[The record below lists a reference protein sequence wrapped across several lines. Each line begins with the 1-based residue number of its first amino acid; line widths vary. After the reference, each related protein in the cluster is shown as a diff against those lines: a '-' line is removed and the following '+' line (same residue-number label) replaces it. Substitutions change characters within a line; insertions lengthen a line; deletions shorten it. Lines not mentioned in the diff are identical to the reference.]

1 MTKKIS
7 LILGFILFITN
18 SWAAKAPNGK
28 KFPAH
33 WGEPP
38 ALQTRDLRP
47 LPGGYGQGSST
58 LAKWIGTN
66 LKNDEKNGLKDSMI
80 DRLILNDR
88 RIESMR
94 DGLSKI
100 ITIPDTLYKTSKGHK
115 QKNGILVSQMRVP
128 LGVIGIIYESRP
140 NVTIDAA
147 GLCIKS
153 GNSVILRGGSESIN
167 SNKALM
173 NCIKKALKIN
183 QFNEYMVQ
191 LIETTDRKAIDKMLE
206 MNDYIDVIIPRGGK
220 GLIEKVMSIS
230 KIPMIKHLDGNCHV
244 YIDHKADL
252 DMAYNISIN
261 SKMQRYGVCNAMETL
276 LVHKRFSKKCLRKIL
291 NTYQENNIE
300 IRGCKNILKLLPNS
314 KLAKQSDW
322 TQEYLAPV
330 LAIKI
335 VDSIDDAVKHIT
347 EFGSLHTDAIV
358 SNDKNSIDKF
368 KRLVNSSSVMINTST
383 RFADGFEYGLGAE
396 IGISTDKLH
405 ARGPVGLDGLTNLKY
420 IVSSKGKIRS

>member
-1 MTKKIS
+1 MEIDKYILKLCKRAS
-7 LILGFILFITN
+7 L
-18 SWAAKAPNGK
+18 
-28 KFPAH
+28 
-33 WGEPP
+33 
-38 ALQTRDLRP
+38 
-47 LPGGYGQGSST
+47 SSNESGRYT
-58 LAKWIGTN
+58 AS
-66 LKNDEKNGLKDSMI
+66 LKNKVLKSISNYILDDADKIIQANNIDVENAKKNGLKDSMI

-88 RIESMR
+88 RIKSMR
-94 DGLSKI
+94 NGLSKI
-100 ITIPDTLYKTSKGHK
+100 STIPDTLYKTSKGQK
-115 QKNGILVSQMRVP
+115 QKNGISVCQMRVP

-183 QFNEYMVQ
+183 KLNEYMVQ
-191 LIETTDRKAIDKMLE
+191 LIETTDRKAIDKMLS

-252 DMAYNISIN
+252 DMAYDISIN
-261 SKMQRYGVCNAMETL
+261 SKTQRYGVCNAMETL
-276 LVHKRFSKKCLRKIL
+276 LVHKNFSKKCLRKIL
-291 NTYQENNIE
+291 NTYQENNVE
-300 IRGCKNILKLLPNS
+300 IRGCKNIVKFLPNC

-322 TQEYLAPV
+322 FQEYLAPV

-335 VDSIDDAVKHIT
+335 VDSIDDAIEHIT
-347 EFGSLHTDAIV
+347 KFGSLHTDAII
-358 SNDKNSIDKF
+358 SNNKNSIDKF

-405 ARGPVGLDGLTNLKY
+405 ARGPVGLDGLTSLKY
-420 IVSSKGKIRS
+420 IVSSKGKIRN

>member
-1 MTKKIS
+1 MEIDKYILKLCKRAS
-7 LILGFILFITN
+7 L
-18 SWAAKAPNGK
+18 
-28 KFPAH
+28 
-33 WGEPP
+33 
-38 ALQTRDLRP
+38 
-47 LPGGYGQGSST
+47 SSNESGRYT
-58 LAKWIGTN
+58 AS
-66 LKNDEKNGLKDSMI
+66 LKNKVLKSISNYILDDADKIIKANNIDVENAKKNGLKDSMI
-80 DRLILNDR
+80 DRLILNDI
-88 RIESMR
+88 RIKSMR

-100 ITIPDTLYKTSKGHK
+100 STIPDTLYKTSKGQK
-115 QKNGILVSQMRVP
+115 QKNGISVSQMRVP

-183 QFNEYMVQ
+183 KLNEYMVQ
-191 LIETTDRKAIDKMLE
+191 LIETTDRKAIDKMLS

-261 SKMQRYGVCNAMETL
+261 SKTQRYGVCNAMETL
-276 LVHKRFSKKCLRKIL
+276 LVHKNFSKKCLRNIL
-291 NTYQENNIE
+291 NTYQENNVE
-300 IRGCKNILKLLPNS
+300 IRGCKNIVKFLPNC

-322 TQEYLAPV
+322 FQEYLAPV

-335 VDSIDDAVKHIT
+335 VDSIDDAIEHIT
-347 EFGSLHTDAIV
+347 KFGSLHTDAII

-405 ARGPVGLDGLTNLKY
+405 ARGPVGLDGLTSLKY
-420 IVSSKGKIRS
+420 IVSSKGKIRN